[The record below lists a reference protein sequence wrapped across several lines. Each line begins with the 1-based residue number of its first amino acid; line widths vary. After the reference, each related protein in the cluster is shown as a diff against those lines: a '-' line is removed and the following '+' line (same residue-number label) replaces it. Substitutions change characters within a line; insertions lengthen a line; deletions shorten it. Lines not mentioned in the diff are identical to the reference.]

1 MLHLRRPHHFD
12 DARGAGQLSMR
23 ALCALTR
30 ASHALL
36 CALIRAPPSCF
47 DSSTAFLHL
56 GSIRWKWQI
65 YFRLAQC
72 GGDGQICSGLG
83 DPRHCRSLGWLV
95 SARPSPYPRS
105 NSSGSSFASLQLSL
119 RESLRVLRPVE
130 TSWSHALVR
139 VDEALSWPRVPC
151 ATFMRYVAMAITV
164 FEPMCVSIWWSILC
178 SGQRR
183 HCDSFTT
190 DSPLS

>member
-1 MLHLRRPHHFD
+1 MKSHSERCNLVRVPATRSRSLRPVHCLHRDVPIHAFVGSSRHFFHNAPTLLAPL
-12 DARGAGQLSMR
+12 ARSR
-23 ALCALTR
+23 VV
-30 ASHALL
+30 
-36 CALIRAPPSCF
+36 
-47 DSSTAFLHL
+47 
-56 GSIRWKWQI
+56 
-65 YFRLAQC
+65 AQR

-83 DPRHCRSLGWLV
+83 DPRHCRSLDWLV

-139 VDEALSWPRVPC
+139 VDEALSWSRVPC
-151 ATFMRYVAMAITV
+151 ATFVRYVAMAITV